1 MTEIFTAACVQNCAS
16 LDPKETTDRA
26 EYLIREAAAEG
37 ADLICTPEF
46 FSCLDTQLSGLG
58 TDPHTEETHPAL
70 PRFRSLAEEL
80 GKWFLLGSITILGD
94 DTDDRLFNRSYLIN
108 PLGRIV
114 ARYNKIHLFDIDIE
128 KKEVYREPNQFQ
140 PGKEAVLASTP
151 WGLLGMTVCYDVRFA
166 YLYRA
171 LAKAG
176 ASILMVPAAFTRQTG
191 RAHWHILLQ
200 ARAIET
206 GCFVVASAQC
216 GDHED
221 GRETYGHSLI
231 VAPWGEILADGG
243 EEPCIVMADLDF
255 TKIDKA
261 RGMVPALSHDRDF
274 APPIPIGLKVAGE

>member
-1 MTEIFTAACVQNCAS
+1 MSDTLKVACVQLTS
-16 LDPKETTDRA
+16 TTDIS
-26 EYLIREAAAEG
+26 ENIQISSELIREAHGQGAKLISLPEVVNLVQRSRRKSAEVVRTE
-37 ADLICTPEF
+37 D
-46 FSCLDTQLSGLG
+46 
-58 TDPHTEETHPAL
+58 EET
-70 PRFRSLAEEL
+70 SLRAYRELATEL
-80 GKWFLLGSITILGD
+80 GVWLHTGSLVIKLIND
-94 DTDDRLFNRSYLIN
+94 ERNVNRSFLIDDK
-108 PLGRIV
+108 GAI
-114 ARYNKIHLFDIDIE
+114 AATYDKIHMFDVDLE
-128 KKEVYREPNQFQ
+128 NGVSFRESRAFR
-140 PGKEAVLASTP
+140 PGDRAVVAETP
-151 WGLLGMTVCYDVRFA
+151 WGGVGMTVCYDVRFA

-191 RAHWHILLQ
+191 QAHWHILLQ

-243 EEPCIVMADLDF
+243 EEPCIVVADLNF

-274 APPIPIGLKVAGE
+274 TPPIPIGLKVAGE

>member
-1 MTEIFTAACVQNCAS
+1 MSDTLKVACVQLTS
-16 LDPKETTDRA
+16 TTDIS
-26 EYLIREAAAEG
+26 ENIQISSELIREAHGQGAKLISLPEVVNLVQRSRRKSAEVVRTEDEETSLRAYRELAAELG
-37 ADLICTPEF
+37 VWLHIGSLVIKLIN
-46 FSCLDTQLSGLG
+46 
-58 TDPHTEETHPAL
+58 EE
-70 PRFRSLAEEL
+70 RNV
-80 GKWFLLGSITILGD
+80 
-94 DTDDRLFNRSYLIN
+94 NRSFLIDDK
-108 PLGRIV
+108 GAI
-114 ARYNKIHLFDIDIE
+114 AATYDKIHMFDVDLE
-128 KKEVYREPNQFQ
+128 NGVSFRESKAFR
-140 PGKEAVLASTP
+140 PGDRAVVAETP
-151 WGLLGMTVCYDVRFA
+151 WGGVGMTVCYDVRFA

-176 ASILMVPAAFTRQTG
+176 ANILMVPAAFTRQTG
-191 RAHWHILLQ
+191 QAHWHILLQ

-274 APPIPIGLKVAGE
+274 TPPKPIGLKVAGE

>member
-1 MTEIFTAACVQNCAS
+1 MSDTLKVACVQLTS
-16 LDPKETTDRA
+16 TTDIS
-26 EYLIREAAAEG
+26 ENIQISSELIREAYSQGAQLISLPEVVNLVQRSRRKSAEVVRNEDEETSLRAYRELAAELG
-37 ADLICTPEF
+37 VWLHTGSLVIKLIN
-46 FSCLDTQLSGLG
+46 
-58 TDPHTEETHPAL
+58 EE
-70 PRFRSLAEEL
+70 RNV
-80 GKWFLLGSITILGD
+80 
-94 DTDDRLFNRSYLIN
+94 NRSFLIDDK
-108 PLGRIV
+108 GAI
-114 ARYNKIHLFDIDIE
+114 AATYDKIHMFDVDLE
-128 KKEVYREPNQFQ
+128 NGVSFRESRAFR
-140 PGKEAVLASTP
+140 PGNRAVVAETP
-151 WGLLGMTVCYDVRFA
+151 WGGVGMTVCYDVRFA

-191 RAHWHILLQ
+191 QAHWHILLQ

-206 GCFVVASAQC
+206 GCFVVAAAQC

-231 VAPWGEILADGG
+231 VAPWGEILADGE
-243 EEPCIVMADLDF
+243 EEPCVVMADLDF